1 LGLLSNL
8 ICIRPYFDEASRS
21 KNTNKPKLPYI
32 NTYSNLLERNEYRL
46 ERILEL
52 EAGSI
57 KTKIDNNSDNKIVI
71 LITDKFQLGS
81 IFFVN
86 V

>member
-1 LGLLSNL
+1 M
-8 ICIRPYFDEASRS
+8 
-21 KNTNKPKLPYI
+21 
-32 NTYSNLLERNEYRL
+32 
-46 ERILEL
+46 LEL

-57 KTKIDNNSDNKIVI
+57 KTKIDHNRDNKIVI